1 MSVRARKA
9 SRSVKQST
17 PGIAFALRLQPASG
31 KPNGRERRERRL
43 AEGAEAQDAHPSLR
57 RGPVGGGLPEAGALV
72 VEVEREVAVQGE
84 DAEGHVFAHLLGET
98 RLQHPHHPD
107 PGRQAREV
115 ELVDAGPDRE
125 DQPQVRIGLG
135 QALGRGPGHEV
146 AHRGRVFRPAL
157 PEGDLGQLL
166 GEGAGED
173 RAALRRREVEDG
185 HQASAAR
192 TSGSASVW
200 SSVRRV
206 RSTIASISSAVQQ
219 SGGA

>member
-1 MSVRARKA
+1 M
-9 SRSVKQST
+9 
-17 PGIAFALRLQPASG
+17 
-31 KPNGRERRERRL
+31 
-43 AEGAEAQDAHPSLR
+43 
-57 RGPVGGGLPEAGALV
+57 
-72 VEVEREVAVQGE
+72 QGE
-84 DAEGHVFAHLLGET
+84 DAEGHVFPHLLGET
-98 RLQHPHHPD
+98 RLQHAHHAD

-125 DQPQVRIGLG
+125 DQPQVRVGLG
-135 QALGRGPGHEV
+135 EALGRGPGHEV
-146 AHRGRVFRPAL
+146 AHRGRVFRAAL

-173 RAALRRREVEDG
+173 RAPLRRREVEDG

>member
-1 MSVRARKA
+1 
-9 SRSVKQST
+9 
-17 PGIAFALRLQPASG
+17 
-31 KPNGRERRERRL
+31 
-43 AEGAEAQDAHPSLR
+43 
-57 RGPVGGGLPEAGALV
+57 
-72 VEVEREVAVQGE
+72 VQGE
-84 DAEGHVFAHLLGET
+84 DAKGRVLAHLLGEAW
-98 RLQHPHHPD
+98 LQHAHHPD

-115 ELVDAGPDRE
+115 ELVDAGAHRE
-125 DQPQVRIGLG
+125 DQAEVRIGLG
-135 QALGRGPGHEV
+135 KALGRCPGDQV
-146 AHRGRVFRPAL
+146 AHRRRVFSPAL
-157 PEGDLGQLL
+157 PEGDFGQAL

-173 RAALRRREVEDG
+173 RAPLRRREIEDG